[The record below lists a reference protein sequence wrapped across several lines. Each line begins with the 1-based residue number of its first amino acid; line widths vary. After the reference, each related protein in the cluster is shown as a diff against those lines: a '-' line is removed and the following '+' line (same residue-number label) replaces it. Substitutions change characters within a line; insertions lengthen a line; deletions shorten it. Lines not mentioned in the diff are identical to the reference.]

1 MESVLNNVK
10 ATAAAVRHDPRN
22 VYRSSPFGN
31 KTGTGNIRFCAVWNL
46 ESQAVSA
53 SCIYYNGGSKLT
65 APRAALQYS
74 ELAAKVL
81 EHGSGTIRQYGCL
94 SVAGDDGSVVDAMA
108 TGKSILLVVRA
119 DEYPQRVAF
128 KLLADLNEYME
139 MRASVDKQMLLM
151 LCEKYDD
158 VGAVEPIIAV
168 QRQVDA
174 TTAIMSANVRMMIE
188 AHERLETLEEQA
200 EHLSDSAKKFK
211 KASRQVKQTMRWV
224 DIRMKLLAGA
234 IPVAIL
240 LAIIIPLVV

>member
-1 MESVLNNVK
+1 VCGK
-10 ATAAAVRHDPRN
+10 
-22 VYRSSPFGN
+22 YRMYP
-31 KTGTGNIRFCAVWNL
+31 
-46 ESQAVSA
+46 VSYPEYPDYVNPEIKMHA
-53 SCIYYNGGSKLT
+53 CLRTSRLH
-65 APRAALQYS
+65 AALQVG
-74 ELAAKVL
+74 L
-81 EHGSGTIRQYGCL
+81 
-94 SVAGDDGSVVDAMA
+94 
-108 TGKSILLVVRA
+108 
-119 DEYPQRVAF
+119 PQRVAF
-128 KLLADLNEYME
+128 KLLTDLNEYME

-224 DIRMKLLAGA
+224 DIRMKLLAGDALLRVFRARVHGLLAELCLPLRRALFAAGA

>member
-1 MESVLNNVK
+1 MHACLRTSRL
-10 ATAAAVRHDPRN
+10 H
-22 VYRSSPFGN
+22 
-31 KTGTGNIRFCAVWNL
+31 
-46 ESQAVSA
+46 
-53 SCIYYNGGSKLT
+53 
-65 APRAALQYS
+65 AALQVG
-74 ELAAKVL
+74 L
-81 EHGSGTIRQYGCL
+81 
-94 SVAGDDGSVVDAMA
+94 
-108 TGKSILLVVRA
+108 
-119 DEYPQRVAF
+119 PQRVAF

-224 DIRMKLLAGA
+224 DIRMKLLAGDALLRVFHARVHGLFAELWLPLRALFAAGA
-234 IPVAIL
+234 IPVASL